1 MRKLQQSLY
10 IEVEYTNRTHRLPL
24 SLLSPATRNRL
35 FKAQHLE
42 KVAFRERAMKFNI
55 VISATIFLLV
65 AGCGEMRTPI
75 DLESGSDS
83 DATTNL
89 ETDCGD
95 GVIQLGEACDG
106 LNVGA
111 MRCEYL
117 GLGAG
122 ELNCAS
128 TASTSTSLRVV
139 SQPLETRTT
148 IITRASVA
156 GSRMAGATPKTT

>member
-1 MRKLQQSLY
+1 
-10 IEVEYTNRTHRLPL
+10 
-24 SLLSPATRNRL
+24 
-35 FKAQHLE
+35 
-42 KVAFRERAMKFNI
+42 MKFNI

-128 TASTSTSLRVV
+128 NCIDFDISACSE
-139 SQPLETRTT
+139 PAFETRTT
-148 IITRASVA
+148 ITRASVA

>member
-1 MRKLQQSLY
+1 
-10 IEVEYTNRTHRLPL
+10 
-24 SLLSPATRNRL
+24 
-35 FKAQHLE
+35 
-42 KVAFRERAMKFNI
+42 MKFNI

-111 MRCEYL
+111 MRYEYL

-128 TASTSTSLRVV
+128 NCIDFDISACSEPAFGNQNDNNACVGSW
-139 SQPLETRTT
+139 
-148 IITRASVA
+148 VA
-156 GSRMAGATPKTT
+156 DGWCDPENNLAECGYDGGD

>member
-1 MRKLQQSLY
+1 
-10 IEVEYTNRTHRLPL
+10 
-24 SLLSPATRNRL
+24 
-35 FKAQHLE
+35 
-42 KVAFRERAMKFNI
+42 MKFNI

-111 MRCEYL
+111 MRCEHQVWWRTTVRVI
-117 GLGAG
+117 
-122 ELNCAS
+122 AS
-128 TASTSTSLRVV
+128 STS
-139 SQPLETRTT
+139 
-148 IITRASVA
+148 A
-156 GSRMAGATPKTT
+156 